1 VDRWPFVGRGDEF
14 SRLTAAIAARRG
26 AVITGPA
33 GVGKTTLAMACLQF
47 AQERGMAVAHTTAT
61 HSSRSLPFGA
71 FASILPP
78 DPSDHSLPREDQPQL
93 LRRYVRAVVEG
104 AGERPLMVFVD
115 DAHLL
120 DDGSA
125 TLLHQLAL
133 TLSAT
138 VLAAVRSGE
147 VVPDPVV
154 ALWKDGLT
162 ERIEVRLLED
172 AAIAELVAK
181 ALGAPVDAASVRQ
194 LIAHCQGNPL
204 VLRELVT
211 GAVEAGALVEEGGI
225 WRLRASLR
233 PTARLVE
240 LVALRVSDLAG
251 PERAVLEMLALGE
264 PLEEAELDQLADPA
278 SVEAL
283 ERKGLITSRVEDR
296 CVQVRLAHP
305 VYGDVVRVGISA
317 LRERSISR
325 SLAEVIEA
333 AGGDRRGDTLRLASL
348 RLVGGGG
355 SAELLTA
362 GAAAAWARHDHSLAE
377 RLARAAMD
385 EGAGYAAR
393 IVAAEAAHV
402 QGRPEQAEHELAD
415 LAGDPASDA
424 ERARVAL
431 LRFDNAF
438 FLQGRADFRLLDD
451 ALDSVVDPSWRAEL
465 LARRSFVSFLREPR
479 ATIEAASTLL
489 QEPPSGFPNL
499 AHGLLGHSLY
509 RVGRL
514 DDAIHLLARSTER
527 GATPEASESWEQ
539 WGVFTVRIEALVYSG
554 RLGEAEELLT
564 GAYKVLVDQPE
575 AEARG
580 YVTGWLALV
589 YLEQGRVQSAV
600 RRATESYTLFRQV
613 GRTVQAHWPYIA
625 AAQALAL
632 AGRADRAA
640 EALAAHDALG
650 LPTIV
655 INETDLLQ
663 ARAWTA
669 AAAGDLAAARHQ
681 LEEAADFGEKIGDII
696 GATTALHGLARLGR
710 ASQVAPRLAALA
722 NEVDGDLVPAR
733 VAHAD
738 ALAARDSEAL
748 DKVSTDFESFGAIL
762 YAAEAQA
769 DAAVLLRR
777 AGRARGGAAAEQKA
791 LRLLDRCEGAATPS
805 VRTITARARL
815 TAGEFDTAVKAAAG
829 RSNKQIA
836 ADMFLSV
843 RTVESHLHH
852 VYEKLGISSRREL
865 TDALDDRLPLT

>member
-1 VDRWPFVGRGDEF
+1 
-14 SRLTAAIAARRG
+14 
-26 AVITGPA
+26 
-33 GVGKTTLAMACLQF
+33 
-47 AQERGMAVAHTTAT
+47 
-61 HSSRSLPFGA
+61 
-71 FASILPP
+71 
-78 DPSDHSLPREDQPQL
+78 
-93 LRRYVRAVVEG
+93 
-104 AGERPLMVFVD
+104 
-115 DAHLL
+115 
-120 DDGSA
+120 
-125 TLLHQLAL
+125 
-133 TLSAT
+133 
-138 VLAAVRSGE
+138 
-147 VVPDPVV
+147 
-154 ALWKDGLT
+154 
-162 ERIEVRLLED
+162 
-172 AAIAELVAK
+172 
-181 ALGAPVDAASVRQ
+181 
-194 LIAHCQGNPL
+194 
-204 VLRELVT
+204 
-211 GAVEAGALVEEGGI
+211 
-225 WRLRASLR
+225 
-233 PTARLVE
+233 
-240 LVALRVSDLAG
+240 
-251 PERAVLEMLALGE
+251 
-264 PLEEAELDQLADPA
+264 
-278 SVEAL
+278 
-283 ERKGLITSRVEDR
+283 
-296 CVQVRLAHP
+296 
-305 VYGDVVRVGISA
+305 
-317 LRERSISR
+317 
-325 SLAEVIEA
+325 
-333 AGGDRRGDTLRLASL
+333 
-348 RLVGGGG
+348 
-355 SAELLTA
+355 
-362 GAAAAWARHDHSLAE
+362 
-377 RLARAAMD
+377 
-385 EGAGYAAR
+385 
-393 IVAAEAAHV
+393 
-402 QGRPEQAEHELAD
+402 
-415 LAGDPASDA
+415 
-424 ERARVAL
+424 
-431 LRFDNAF
+431 
-438 FLQGRADFRLLDD
+438 
-451 ALDSVVDPSWRAEL
+451 
-465 LARRSFVSFLREPR
+465 
-479 ATIEAASTLL
+479 
-489 QEPPSGFPNL
+489 
-499 AHGLLGHSLY
+499 
-509 RVGRL
+509 
-514 DDAIHLLARSTER
+514 
-527 GATPEASESWEQ
+527 
-539 WGVFTVRIEALVYSG
+539 
-554 RLGEAEELLT
+554 
-564 GAYKVLVDQPE
+564 
-575 AEARG
+575 
-580 YVTGWLALV
+580 LV

-600 RRATESYTLFRQV
+600 RRATESYTLFRQL